1 MDGDTPLLRI
11 DARAEHGGGA
21 EEHTHRSLIHG
32 GYHRLA
38 CLVRLALLY
47 EAYLMARD
55 TVVLHQLA
63 FYLGIDIELRSI
75 LLTLGRTNKFALLSL
90 TRRITAV
97 SRLIGAKV

>member
-1 MDGDTPLLRI
+1 MDGHTPPLCI
-11 DARAEHGGGA
+11 DSRAQHGGGA
-21 EEHTHRSLIHG
+21 EEYAHRTFIHG

-38 CLVRLALLY
+38 CLVCLALLY
-47 EAYLMARD
+47 EAHLMAGD
-55 TVVLHQLA
+55 AVVLHQFA

-90 TRRITAV
+90 TRRIPAV

>member
-1 MDGDTPLLRI
+1 MMDGDTPLLRI

-55 TVVLHQLA
+55 AVVLHQLA
-63 FYLGIDIELRSI
+63 LDLRVDIPSI
-75 LLTLGRTNKFALLSL
+75 TW
-90 TRRITAV
+90 
-97 SRLIGAKV
+97 LIGAKV